1 MEIARRLEWADHRFH
16 VADVG
21 DELAGVVAMRGPTH
35 ERNGVQFQPME
46 WTADPAEAL

>member
-1 MEIARRLEWADHRFH
+1 
-16 VADVG
+16 VAEVG
-21 DELAGVVAMRGPTH
+21 DELAGVVAMRGPTQ